1 MLLLRSVCI
10 LLGLPP
16 LSAAKELKFEVE
28 EIHRNLAEACAVGDL
43 DQDGD
48 LDIVSGKYYY
58 LNPQWNPVSFREL
71 GGFGKDYLQDN
82 GDHLFDVDG
91 DEWLDIVSGQFTQ
104 SEVLWFRNPGEWPIT
119 GDKDWVR
126 QTLVDTDSKK
136 NEISFLR
143 DMDGDGDL
151 DYIANSWVGREPMKA
166 FLYAR
171 DGQKP
176 RMQSHIIF
184 PQGNGHGQGFGDING
199 DGFEDIVYKYG
210 WYERPGQNPF
220 GQEWRQRNDFTLPFA
235 SCPIVIFDLNKDGRQ
250 DLIWG
255 NGHDYGLYWHE
266 QLKPKEDGTT
276 RWKHHLIDDSIS
288 QLHALTMADL
298 DRDGQQ
304 EIITGKRYYAHSGR
318 DKGAEDPIVIV
329 RYSYHLQP
337 TGEVVFERDLLSEG
351 SAGTGLQIRVA
362 DLDDNGW
369 LDLVVSGKTGL
380 HILKNQ
386 GLP

>member
-1 MLLLRSVCI
+1 MLLLRFLCI

-48 LDIVSGKYYY
+48 LDIVSGEYYY

-119 GDKDWVR
+119 GDRDWVR

-151 DYIANSWVGREPMKA
+151 DYIANSWVDREPMKA

-351 SAGTGLQIRVA
+351 RAGTGLQIRVA